1 MGNFYHDLS
10 DFQKSYFNFMLNED
24 SERKR
29 ALSHPMEALLLS
41 CRRWGKLDTK
51 LLYERLSAYY
61 GSGYSLDELVA
72 MASHELDRERG
83 IK

>member
-1 MGNFYHDLS
+1 MGNFYRDLS

-41 CRRWGKLDTK
+41 CRRWGK
-51 LLYERLSAYY
+51 
-61 GSGYSLDELVA
+61 
-72 MASHELDRERG
+72 
-83 IK
+83 